1 MSDFVPDDMLT
12 VEIDAREEIS
22 LHEDAP
28 EDPIYIRGA
37 YFVNAPAGT
46 SKEDK
51 LIDFF
56 VLDTNFKVIF
66 SRRRHEEGIFRFNT
80 TQKGSYSFVFS
91 NMKDRV
97 NKKQVTLALHPG
109 YDAKT
114 ANKKDEKEKSENQE
128 MAAAAGVEIE
138 EVKKLSGQIRKI
150 YKNVRN
156 LMVESKMSMVR

>member
-12 VEIDAREEIS
+12 VDIDPREEIS

-28 EDPIYIRGA
+28 KDSIYIRGA

-46 SKEDK
+46 PKEDK

-56 VLDTNFKVIF
+56 VLDPNYKVIF

-80 TQKGSYSFVFS
+80 TQEGSYSFVFS

-97 NKKQVTLALHPG
+97 NKK
-109 YDAKT
+109 
-114 ANKKDEKEKSENQE
+114 
-128 MAAAAGVEIE
+128 
-138 EVKKLSGQIRKI
+138 
-150 YKNVRN
+150 
-156 LMVESKMSMVR
+156 